1 MAQPSKLTERQ
12 WADIEK
18 RLLEGE
24 PARALA
30 KEFGVTEGAIRK
42 RKGTQVKQI
51 KEVANQIVA
60 AEVAFRGLSIGTQI
74 STQRYA
80 AKLMA
85 ISDDMLDGSIH
96 AAANFRR
103 LSAIASTELEKVDVV
118 DPMQSADRLKGV
130 AAITAMANEAAK
142 TPINLIAAN
151 KESIKDINNAPPP
164 QESTLDTSKLSNST
178 MRELLAA
185 RG

>member
-1 MAQPSKLTERQ
+1 MAQPSKLTEKQ
-12 WADIEK
+12 WAEIEK

-30 KEFGVTEGAIRK
+30 KAFGVTEGAIRK

-51 KEVANQIVA
+51 KDVGNQIVA
-60 AEVAFRGLSIGTQI
+60 AEMAFRSLPLGTQI

-96 AAANFRR
+96 AASSYRR
-103 LSAIASTELEKVDVV
+103 LSAIASTELEKVDTV
-118 DPMQSADRLKGV
+118 DPMESADRLKAIAV
-130 AAITAMANEAAK
+130 ITAMANEAAK

-151 KESIKDINNAPPP
+151 KESIKVINNAPPV
-164 QESTLDTSKLSNST
+164 QESTLDTSKLST
-178 MRELLAA
+178 AAMRELLAA